1 MEGGTDSCVMHKA
14 NQTIQKG
21 RIKRLSDPV
30 FTLLDRLSI
39 FADRAG
45 GWRIVGLI
53 LFAFLY
59 YSSYGLSGLELR
71 GEGGTIAVIA
81 QRILEGERPLV
92 DTFLG
97 YNLFWFYPIVALFS
111 ITGPNFLVVRLFFLL
126 LSTITG
132 VLGYRAVWRV
142 TGRPLLSLLA
152 AVIIVLIPGMQFRTY
167 MGLLAVGNL
176 YLCLEVFALENSPRS
191 RFFWLIGSGL
201 FLGSTFLVRI
211 DLGILYSTL
220 TLGSLIVYPLV
231 DFRNWKSRIRF
242 SALSLASYAMLII
255 LVHVPVDQFAARHG
269 FRNQF
274 WSQYFYWKD
283 DVGNYLNAVY
293 SDSAKAISRLNRPA
307 ETNPPV
313 VSPAAPTARATGSQ
327 ADIDSTSD
335 RRTRPRP
342 PISDIFLAS
351 TSGGRHLAFLIYYPL
366 AGSAVMILLS
376 ILLLVRGWSTDD
388 PTLDRRGFILLIATG
403 SALALLP
410 QYFLFRPDP
419 PHISEMMCPFVIA
432 AAIAYDTGSLARR
445 IGTPAIG
452 LVGTVYMILAAIHM
466 AFYLEY
472 GIKRPSM
479 GSCAIRSRSE
489 VFFKADNGV
498 SAYIPTD
505 KASGYQALYQMIVD
519 HSTPKDYVVCFPYQ
533 PMVNFMTNRR
543 SFLHNLYVDNASA
556 PSDFKEQTIAE
567 IEKYQP
573 AAILIDD
580 VAMNQIAA
588 SRFTVW
594 AAPVYAYIKDHY
606 EYAGTELGNEI
617 YLRRTKSLSP
627 AAAEPNA
634 CFMFTQSLAMLSGI
648 PAISVAMTGKLLAG
662 ARCHFFIQQSSHYY
676 REPKQS

>member
-1 MEGGTDSCVMHKA
+1 MHKA
-14 NQTIQKG
+14 TQVIPKG
-21 RIKRLSDPV
+21 GIKRLSETV
-30 FTLLDRLSI
+30 FALFDRLSI
-39 FADRAG
+39 FADWAG
-45 GWRIVGLI
+45 AWRIVGLI

-59 YSSYGLSGLELR
+59 YSSYALSGLELR

-111 ITGPNFLVVRLFFLL
+111 ITGPNFLVVRLFFFL

-152 AVIIVLIPGMQFRTY
+152 AVIIILIPGMQFRTY

-191 RFFWLIGSGL
+191 RFLWLIGSGL

-220 TLGSLIVYPLV
+220 ALGSLILYPLV
-231 DFRNWKSRIRF
+231 DFRNWKPRLRF
-242 SALSLASYAMLII
+242 SALSLAFYAMLII
-255 LVHVPVDQFAARHG
+255 LVHLPVDQFAAQHG
-269 FRNQF
+269 FRNEF

-283 DVGNYLNAVY
+283 DVGKYLNAVY
-293 SDSAKAISRLNRPA
+293 SDSAKALSRLHRPA
-307 ETNPPV
+307 ETNPKPV
-313 VSPAAPTARATGSQ
+313 ASTAAPAAARTTGSP

-351 TSGGRHLAFLIYYPL
+351 TSGGRHFAFLVYYPI
-366 AGSAVMILLS
+366 AGSAVMFLLAV
-376 ILLLVRGWSTDD
+376 LLLVRGWGTDD
-388 PTLDRRGFILLIATG
+388 PTLERRGFILLIATG

-419 PHISEMMCPFVIA
+419 PHVSEMMCPFVIA
-432 AAIAYDTGSLARR
+432 AAIAYDTGRLARR
-445 IGTPAIG
+445 TGTPAIG
-452 LVGTVYMILAAIHM
+452 LVGTVYMILAAIHI

-498 SAYIPTD
+498 SGYIPRD
-505 KASGYQALYQMIVD
+505 KASGYQALYQTIVD
-519 HSTPKDYVVCFPYQ
+519 HSTPRDYVVCFPYQ

-543 SFLHNLYVDNASA
+543 SYLYNLYVDNASA
-556 PSDFKEQTIAE
+556 PSNFKEQAIAE

-594 AAPVYAYIKDHY
+594 AAPVYQYIKDHY

-617 YLRRTKSLSP
+617 YLRRTKSLSL
-627 AAAEPNA
+627 AAPGPNA
-634 CFMFTQSLAMLSGI
+634 CRIFTQSLAMISRI
-648 PAISVAMTGKLLAG
+648 PAIFVTRTGNLLTSAPS
-662 ARCHFFIQQSSHYY
+662 HFLIQRTSNNY